1 MKHTSPR
8 YANFQFTFSR
18 INVILGANG
27 AGKSKFLT
35 ELKDSVSSLTNGA
48 KAVYIEGGRT
58 IKIKDVLQL
67 DHTNVGQFDRMES
80 ALTHYANKRATSLAD
95 RVFDALV
102 VLDKRDTQVKSQHS
116 DAVAQ
121 WSKDGQVGPCP
132 KRPQPPLD
140 HLFELFN
147 EIFPQI
153 TLTYDSHARRLS
165 AQKNGE
171 SYGPSN
177 LSDGEK
183 QVFSILADLIELDET
198 YELIVADEPELN
210 LHPELA
216 ERLWTLI
223 ENEFPDKTFIYATHS
238 INFALRQNVQKV
250 YVLSSDSANIAEFTG
265 LDSLPRVDVT
275 AFLGGLPGI
284 LSANRVLVTEGHE
297 KSFDAIFYRWLLSDN
312 KIEIYPGGGCTD
324 VVSIVGK
331 AGLWD
336 KISTRISLHGVID
349 ADFRDDEYLATLG
362 SSSVHTLRLHEAES
376 YLCVPEIVCAI
387 AGRIGSQETPLTAGE
402 VENCILDLLQRD
414 LLIIAARRLFAR
426 SRIALAVS
434 VEKKLLAA
442 AATRDDLVAAIRVA
456 AEAELEKANNMI
468 SPPQIEGAFDAEVA
482 RLRAIVDAHDAVGA
496 LRYVPS
502 KELLNSLAPRAGCK
516 NGADLM
522 RSLRRNFKPTD
533 FALTKELSRA
543 IEPSAP

>member
-8 YANFQFTFSR
+8 YANFQFCFDR

-35 ELKDSVSSLTNGA
+35 ELKDSVGALTNGA

-67 DHTNVGQFDRMES
+67 DHTNVGQFERMDS
-80 ALTHYANKRATSLAD
+80 ALAHYANKRATSLAD

-121 WSKDGQVGPCP
+121 WSKDGQIGPCP
-132 KRPQPPLD
+132 KRAQPPMD

-153 TLTYDSHARRLS
+153 ILTYDSHARRLA

-171 SYGPSN
+171 SYGPSS

-183 QVFSILADLIELDET
+183 QVFSILADLIGLDET

-238 INFALRQNVQKV
+238 INFALRENVQKV
-250 YVLSSDSANIAEFTG
+250 YVLSSDSANIAAFTG
-265 LDSLPRVDVT
+265 LDSLPRSDVT

-312 KIEIYPGGGCTD
+312 RIEIYPGGGCTD

-336 KISTRISLHGVID
+336 KISTRISLCGVID
-349 ADFRDDEYLATLG
+349 ADFRDDEYLAILG
-362 SSSVHTLRLHEAES
+362 SSFVHTLRLHEAES

-387 AGRIGSQETPLTAGE
+387 AGRIGSQENPLTISE
-402 VENCILDLLQRD
+402 VETYILDLLQRD

-456 AEAELEKANNMI
+456 AEAELAKANSMI
-468 SPPQIEGAFDAEVA
+468 SPPQIEVAFDAEVA
-482 RLRAIVDAHDAVGA
+482 KLRLLVEAHDAIGA

-543 IEPSAP
+543 IEPDAP